1 MNVTYKQHAVKQA
14 HARERR
20 SKGADTMRRFAN
32 FIVERRYFVL
42 VLMLAVTAVCGLMI
56 PQVEI
61 NGDMTK
67 YLSERSPM
75 KQGLDIMEEE
85 FQEGDSLQAIH
96 VMFRDL
102 PAGQRETVARDLSR
116 LPYVADVAYDR
127 DSEDYNRDGCTL
139 YELTTEYDYDSDE
152 EIAIEKAITET
163 YAQYDVVIETD
174 DADSSDSVTPA
185 LLLTALSLL
194 MVILFIMCASWFEP
208 IIFLVTIG
216 IAVVINMGTNLIMG
230 SVSTITFSIAAILQL
245 VLSMDYSIIL
255 MNRYR
260 QEVRC
265 TADRRQAMKNA
276 LVNAFSTITSSAF
289 TTFVGL
295 LMLVFMSFKI
305 GRDLGIVLAKGVLCS
320 LLSIF
325 TVLPG
330 LILMSDKLIAKT
342 AKREP
347 KIPMKG
353 VAAVSYRFRRPLALL
368 FLVLMVGSYF
378 LQGLTPISFSTEANS
393 EIYQVF
399 PKENS
404 LVVLY
409 NNQDSDSIQ
418 ALAEKFEDD
427 PSITALVSYPTT
439 MGKNCTAGE
448 LVDLIE
454 TIAPAEDLDLDEET
468 LRILYYHYFRDG
480 QAPKLT
486 MSQLLNFLADDVAE
500 NETFA
505 EQLDPEMLDQID
517 VMKNL
522 ADANSL
528 TQPMTAAAMTKYL
541 GQDGLDLSTMKQLY
555 LLYFTQNGGADTSTM
570 PLPAFTSF
578 VIHEVAEDPEYA
590 SMFDKNT
597 LSQLRTLETYT
608 DVAAVTRARSYQDMA
623 SALGMDPEQVKLL
636 YVYAAAQADSY
647 EPAAMTLQAF
657 AAFMNGDVAA
667 NPAFAS
673 QFDQETL
680 AQMKMLAVF
689 TNPDTIQRQM
699 TAQELAGAFGI
710 APAMAEQLLCLYY
723 GSDSAQTGT
732 ITLPAF
738 TNFLVNQILPNEA
751 YAGAFDSQTK
761 QQLTGMNRILTAAA
775 SGQAYPPAQLA
786 ALTGLDTETVTQ
798 LFTLYY
804 GTMDLADKAMSLPT
818 FTDFLV
824 STVLPS
830 EAYGGM
836 FDEETRAQLIQ
847 LHQLV
852 MTAVSGQSFSPAE
865 MAGMLGMDEAQVL
878 QLYTL
883 YFGAQVE
890 NKTMSPQQMT
900 EFILSNEAF
909 SAQLGEDTVQQVT
922 FLKGLMEATQTGM
935 SYSYRQMAQLLGMDE
950 AQMKM
955 LYTYH
960 DFPASAGSF
969 RMSIQEVL
977 NFLAGNSGTFSAMM
991 DTKTLGQLELARS
1004 IVNGSVAGTAYVP
1017 QQLAQLLGM
1026 DASRMKSLYL
1036 LYISRHGDTSGW
1048 KLSLKTLVDFMVSDV
1063 LTNPDWADAVNA
1075 EMAKNLT
1082 GMQTLIHAVL
1092 SGQRYSAQELASLLS
1107 AFSETVEANEMELLC
1122 LFYGSKYAYSP
1133 AWAMSMETLFNHLSE
1148 DVVNDARFE
1157 EFLDDSFRSQ
1167 IDDTCQQLDD
1177 GIAQLKGTNHSILML
1192 STTLPAESEETTAF
1206 LDELTQACGTN
1217 LKNDYYLVGTSAMY
1231 WEMKNDFSQEMLF
1244 ITLLTAISIY
1254 LIVALTFRSFLIPA
1268 FLVLIV
1274 LCGVYLTVAVSGLRG
1289 ESIIYLAYIVVQ
1301 CILMGATIDY
1311 GILYTNCY
1319 REFRQTLD
1327 IRASLAAAYQNST
1340 HTILTSGLI
1349 IVIVTGILGTFSTD
1363 PSVAPICL
1371 TISMG
1376 ALSAILLILFVLPG
1390 MLATF
1395 DRFVVKRRRS
1405 DRPPGD

>member
-1 MNVTYKQHAVKQA
+1 
-14 HARERR
+14 
-20 SKGADTMRRFAN
+20 
-32 FIVERRYFVL
+32 
-42 VLMLAVTAVCGLMI
+42 
-56 PQVEI
+56 
-61 NGDMTK
+61 
-67 YLSERSPM
+67 
-75 KQGLDIMEEE
+75 
-85 FQEGDSLQAIH
+85 
-96 VMFRDL
+96 MFRDL
-102 PAGQRETVARDLSR
+102 PAGQREKVARDLSR
-116 LPYVADVAYDR
+116 LPYVADVAYDK

-305 GRDLGIVLAKGVLCS
+305 GWDLGIVLAKGVLCS

-378 LQGLTPISFSTEANS
+378 LQGLTPISFSTEANR

-418 ALAEKFEDD
+418 ALAEKFEDN

-555 LLYFTQNGGADTSTM
+555 LLYFTQNGGADTGTM
-570 PLPAFTSF
+570 TLPAFTSF

-597 LSQLRTLETYT
+597 LSQLRTLKTHT

-636 YVYAAAQADSY
+636 YMYAAAQADSY
-647 EPAAMTLQAF
+647 EPAVMTLQAF

-689 TNPDTIQRQM
+689 TDPDTIQRQM

-723 GSDSAQTGT
+723 GSASAQTGT

-751 YAGAFDSQTK
+751 YAGAFDSQTR
-761 QQLTGMNRILTAAA
+761 QQLTGMNQILTAAA

-935 SYSYRQMAQLLGMDE
+935 SYSYRQMAQLLGMD
-950 AQMKM
+950 
-955 LYTYH
+955 T
-960 DFPASAGSF
+960 
-969 RMSIQEVL
+969 
-977 NFLAGNSGTFSAMM
+977 
-991 DTKTLGQLELARS
+991 
-1004 IVNGSVAGTAYVP
+1004 
-1017 QQLAQLLGM
+1017 
-1026 DASRMKSLYL
+1026 SRMKSLYL
-1036 LYISRHGDTSGW
+1036 LYISQHGDTSGW

-1063 LTNPDWADAVNA
+1063 LTNPDWADAVDA
-1075 EMAKNLT
+1075 ETAENLT
-1082 GMQTLIHAVL
+1082 GMQALIHAVL

-1122 LFYGSKYAYSP
+1122 LFYGSKYAYFP

-1167 IDDTCQQLDD
+1167 IDDTRQQLDD
-1177 GIAQLKGTNHSILML
+1177 GIAQLKGTNHSILMF

-1289 ESIIYLAYIVVQ
+1289 ESIIYPAYIVVQ

-1319 REFRQTLD
+1319 RESRQTLD

>member
-14 HARERR
+14 HTRERW

-102 PAGQRETVARDLSR
+102 PAGQREKVARDLSR
-116 LPYVADVAYDR
+116 LPYVADVAYDK

-305 GRDLGIVLAKGVLCS
+305 GWDLGIVLAKGVLCS

-347 KIPMKG
+347 NIPMKG

-418 ALAEKFEDD
+418 ALAEKFEDN

-555 LLYFTQNGGADTSTM
+555 LLYFTQNGGADTGTM
-570 PLPAFTSF
+570 TLPAFTSF

-608 DVAAVTRARSYQDMA
+608 DVAAVTRTRSYQDMA

-689 TNPDTIQRQM
+689 TDPDTIQRQM
-699 TAQELAGAFGI
+699 TAQELAGPFGI

-751 YAGAFDSQTK
+751 YAGAFDSQTR
-761 QQLTGMNRILTAAA
+761 QQLTGMNQILTAAA

-922 FLKGLMEATQTGM
+922 FLKGLIEATQTGM
-935 SYSYRQMAQLLGMDE
+935 SYSYRQMAQLLGMD
-950 AQMKM
+950 
-955 LYTYH
+955 T
-960 DFPASAGSF
+960 
-969 RMSIQEVL
+969 
-977 NFLAGNSGTFSAMM
+977 
-991 DTKTLGQLELARS
+991 
-1004 IVNGSVAGTAYVP
+1004 
-1017 QQLAQLLGM
+1017 
-1026 DASRMKSLYL
+1026 SRMKSLYL
-1036 LYISRHGDTSGW
+1036 LYISQHGDTSGW

-1063 LTNPDWADAVNA
+1063 LTNPDWADAVDA
-1075 EMAKNLT
+1075 ETAENLT
-1082 GMQTLIHAVL
+1082 GMQALIHAVL

-1167 IDDTCQQLDD
+1167 IDDTRQQLDD
-1177 GIAQLKGTNHSILML
+1177 GIAQLKGTNHSILMF

-1217 LKNDYYLVGTSAMY
+1217 LKNDYYLVGTSA
-1231 WEMKNDFSQEMLF
+1231 
-1244 ITLLTAISIY
+1244 T
-1254 LIVALTFRSFLIPA
+1254 
-1268 FLVLIV
+1268 
-1274 LCGVYLTVAVSGLRG
+1274 
-1289 ESIIYLAYIVVQ
+1289 
-1301 CILMGATIDY
+1301 
-1311 GILYTNCY
+1311 
-1319 REFRQTLD
+1319 
-1327 IRASLAAAYQNST
+1327 
-1340 HTILTSGLI
+1340 
-1349 IVIVTGILGTFSTD
+1349 
-1363 PSVAPICL
+1363 
-1371 TISMG
+1371 
-1376 ALSAILLILFVLPG
+1376 
-1390 MLATF
+1390 
-1395 DRFVVKRRRS
+1395 
-1405 DRPPGD
+1405 